1 MRTKKR
7 IVVVVILVVL
17 IILTGCIN
25 KPVDQNQ
32 PTDKPT
38 GNSPGT
44 TVTPSQGITVNNIDF
59 KEVSLNELTPEKIEL
74 INQLVL
80 LKGYYYWVDS
90 NGLYTMYIGMGEKP
104 TGGYSIKVLS
114 VEDNEGKTNI
124 LVEETIPG
132 TDENVSQAL
141 TYPYVVIEMKG
152 ITDRFTIMTTNKD
165 EYKLVNN
172 DELKVLTITGI
183 YQGQIDNN
191 SIEVKIGDSYMVFRN
206 PEMTTLIAGLKKDDS
221 VIITYKTSTEGQYII
236 ESINLANGEIQIIEG
251 VYQGQIDNNSIEVKI
266 GDSYMVFRNPEITS
280 LIAGLKKDD
289 SVIIIYK
296 TSTEGQH
303 IIESINLAN
312 GEIQIIEGVYQGQI
326 DNNSIEVKIGDSYM
340 VFRNSE
346 MSKFITDYK
355 KDDLIIITYSTSQEG
370 QYMLLNIEPRK

>member
-165 EYKLVNN
+165 EYKLVND

-266 GDSYMVFRNPEITS
+266 GDSYMVFRN
-280 LIAGLKKDD
+280 
-289 SVIIIYK
+289 
-296 TSTEGQH
+296 
-303 IIESINLAN
+303 
-312 GEIQIIEGVYQGQI
+312 
-326 DNNSIEVKIGDSYM
+326 
-340 VFRNSE
+340 SE

>member
-44 TVTPSQGITVNNIDF
+44 TVTPPQGITVNNIDF

-206 PEMTTLIAGLKKDDS
+206 PEITSLIAGLKKDDS
-221 VIITYKTSTEGQYII
+221 VIITYKTSTEGQY
-236 ESINLANGEIQIIEG
+236 
-251 VYQGQIDNNSIEVKI
+251 
-266 GDSYMVFRNPEITS
+266 
-280 LIAGLKKDD
+280 
-289 SVIIIYK
+289 
-296 TSTEGQH
+296 